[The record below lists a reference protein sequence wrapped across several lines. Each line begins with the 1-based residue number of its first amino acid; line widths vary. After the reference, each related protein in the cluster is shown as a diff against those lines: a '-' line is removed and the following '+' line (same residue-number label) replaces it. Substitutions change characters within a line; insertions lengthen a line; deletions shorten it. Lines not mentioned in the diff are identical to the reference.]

1 METLMGETSID
12 ESRIKDLI
20 KQAMLEVLQERRDLI
35 SELFAEAIEDLGL
48 TQAIREGESTE
59 SVSRDEVIKA
69 LEGTA

>member
-1 METLMGETSID
+1 MGETSID

-20 KQAMLEVLQERRDLI
+20 KQAVLEVLQERRDLI
-35 SELFAEAIEDLGL
+35 SELFSEAIEDLGL

>member
-1 METLMGETSID
+1 MGETSID